1 MNNEEM
7 WEHVRLVTKWLDE
20 NSNVDDATSL
30 LRIMKVAEEVGEVTA
45 AVIGVTGQNPRKGFT
60 HTWDDVRTELCDVIL
75 AAMVAL
81 HSIGGNSKE
90 TFAKHVE
97 QRHARI
103 LELNEPKCA
112 CCAEKAH
119 LQGDGKWWCGNCVLR
134 CEVEEVETP

>member
-1 MNNEEM
+1 MRNEEL
-7 WEHVRLVTKWLDE
+7 WQHVRQVTKWLDE
-20 NSNVDDATSL
+20 NSKVDDATNL

-81 HSIGGNSKE
+81 HSLGGNAEE
-90 TFAKHVE
+90 TFKAHVR

-103 LELNEPKCA
+103 LEV
-112 CCAEKAH
+112 
-119 LQGDGKWWCGNCVLR
+119 GK
-134 CEVEEVETP
+134 